1 MRWPPPPDAAVRRA
15 TCWFALIACA
25 GHRVLRACSSR
36 RCAVAPTRRR
46 TEPWTPIG
54 EVTLTPMCGCPCA
67 ARSERLR
74 AAGAA
79 RPESHAPRR
88 RSAGAPP
95 PHSRHP
101 AARAAA
107 RGEPAR
113 RPANAAALSLSRCGE
128 RSPRR
133 CSCARVR
140 RCARVPSPATS
151 LAGARVRRR
160 RRHGWLVDEAAARG
174 DDDRGVRAC
183 ALGGPACSCGIG
195 ARLAPGQS
203 DCGMPRVA
211 APRRGRRPVPQ
222 GCRSRPRSVR
232 SGRCGSI
239 VDAAPSPSRPRRH
252 LVVPRSGRGAR
263 AELSCRYVKRL
274 DSTARG

>member
-88 RSAGAPP
+88 RSTGAPP
-95 PHSRHP
+95 PRSRHP

-151 LAGARVRRR
+151 LAGAHVRRR

-195 ARLAPGQS
+195 ARLAPGQLTAACRALQPL
-203 DCGMPRVA
+203 DEADAPCHRVA
-211 APRRGRRPVPQ
+211 ARGLRRSDPAGVARSSTPRRRRLGPDVISSCP
-222 GCRSRPRSVR
+222 G
-232 SGRCGSI
+232 
-239 VDAAPSPSRPRRH
+239 
-252 LVVPRSGRGAR
+252 VV
-263 AELSCRYVKRL
+263 V
-274 DSTARG
+274 ARGPSCHVGT

>member
-113 RPANAAALSLSRCGE
+113 RPANAAALSHSMRRALVAAMLLRACTTLRACTIAGDVARWRACTTAAAARLARRRGGGARRRRPRRE
-128 RSPRR
+128 GVRARWPGVQLRHRRSPR
-133 CSCARVR
+133 
-140 RCARVPSPATS
+140 
-151 LAGARVRRR
+151 
-160 RRHGWLVDEAAARG
+160 
-174 DDDRGVRAC
+174 
-183 ALGGPACSCGIG
+183 
-195 ARLAPGQS
+195 
-203 DCGMPRVA
+203 
-211 APRRGRRPVPQ
+211 
-222 GCRSRPRSVR
+222 
-232 SGRCGSI
+232 
-239 VDAAPSPSRPRRH
+239 
-252 LVVPRSGRGAR
+252 AR
-263 AELSCRYVKRL
+263 AV
-274 DSTARG
+274 

>member
-1 MRWPPPPDAAVRRA
+1 MSFEHACHAGAPSRPPRRL
-15 TCWFALIACA
+15 T
-25 GHRVLRACSSR
+25 G
-36 RCAVAPTRRR
+36 
-46 TEPWTPIG
+46 PWTPIG
-54 EVTLTPMCGCPCA
+54 EVSLTPCVA
-67 ARSERLR
+67 APAQPASKKGRRRVPVQLQLLR
-74 AAGAA
+74 TTSCRGRGSPRGA
-79 RPESHAPRR
+79 RTRR

-151 LAGARVRRR
+151 LAGAHVRRR

-195 ARLAPGQS
+195 ARLAPGQLTAACRALQPL
-203 DCGMPRVA
+203 DEADAPCHRVA
-211 APRRGRRPVPQ
+211 ARGLGRSDPAGVARSSTPRRRRLGPDVISSCP
-222 GCRSRPRSVR
+222 G
-232 SGRCGSI
+232 
-239 VDAAPSPSRPRRH
+239 
-252 LVVPRSGRGAR
+252 VV
-263 AELSCRYVKRL
+263 V
-274 DSTARG
+274 ARGPSCHVGT